1 MGVQFLELAGIA
13 TVAVPGLDVVG
24 ASEWTFD
31 ATGDYDSALL
41 RTGDGLTAIARRPR
55 GEAAVQEQLAQRRA
69 LAAISAGVRSRLPFA
84 VPTPLGSF
92 TGRQQQLDVL
102 AFIPGRTC
110 DRVELPHDSLLV
122 AEIGRAIGAIH
133 ALPKSFVVEAGLPVL
148 GAEEAREA
156 TAALIDRAVATER
169 LPQALAQ
176 RWRAAVDDDSMW
188 GFVPSVIHGSLERG
202 SFVTNGAG
210 VVGVLG
216 WSDLGIGDPAQD
228 MRWVQ
233 TLDGAVQRAV
243 LDEYADARGAS
254 VDRQLRQRSVLY
266 AELELARW
274 LLHGAESGDETVIA
288 DAEQLLD
295 GLLTRVRQLG
305 AAELRHET
313 LPVLDVIEVQE
324 LLAEAGT
331 KARHHE
337 ANLPRRSAAGETG
350 EVDVDLDD
358 AVPAAPGPGT
368 AGAEAP
374 RRDASGPDA
383 SGPDAPR

>member
-24 ASEWTFD
+24 ASELTFG
-31 ATGDYDSALL
+31 ATGDYDAALL
-41 RTGDGLTAIARRPR
+41 RTGDGLTVIARRPR
-55 GEAAVQEQLAQRRA
+55 SPAAAQEQRAQRAA

-84 VPTPLGSF
+84 VPTLLGAF
-92 TGRQQQLDVL
+92 TGRHQQLDVL
-102 AFIPGRTC
+102 AFIPGRTAVQ
-110 DRVELPHDSLLV
+110 VELAHDSLLV

-133 ALPKSFVVEAGLPVL
+133 GLPKAFVVEAGLPVL
-148 GAEEAREA
+148 DAEEAR
-156 TAALIDRAVATER
+156 AAAELLIDRAAATHR
-169 LPQALAQ
+169 LPQALAE

-188 GFVPSVIHGSLERG
+188 QFVPSVIHGSLERG

-216 WSDLGIGDPAQD
+216 WSDLRVGDPAHD

-233 TLDGAVQRAV
+233 TLDGAAQRAV
-243 LDEYADARGAS
+243 LDEYAEARGAT
-254 VDRQLRQRSVLY
+254 VDRQLRQRAVLY

-274 LLHGAESGDETVIA
+274 LLHGVDSGDETVIA

-295 GLLTRVRQLG
+295 GLVTRVRQLG

-313 LPVLDVIEVQE
+313 LPVLDVIEVQA

-337 ANLPRRSAAGETG
+337 ANLPRRSANGTTG
-350 EVDVDLDD
+350 EVDVDLGERSDD
-358 AVPAAPGPGT
+358 LSDDDD
-368 AGAEAP
+368 GAE
-374 RRDASGPDA
+374 R
-383 SGPDAPR
+383 